1 MNAPLWKETQS
12 YICYNKEW
20 IPLSQVEFVNVEE
33 NFFSG
38 RDLVTFIKDGKE
50 HTSFVVNK

>member
-1 MNAPLWKETQS
+1 MKQS

-33 NFFSG
+33 DFFSG

>member
-1 MNAPLWKETQS
+1 MNAPFWKETQS

-33 NFFSG
+33 DFSG

>member
-1 MNAPLWKETQS
+1 MNAPFWNETQS
-12 YICYNKEW
+12 YICYNGEW

-33 NFFSG
+33 HFCG

-50 HTSFVVNK
+50 HTSFVLNK